1 MKKRIILGIF
11 LAQTLTFSCMNQL
24 EKETYRIILED
35 PDQIQER
42 AKLAREKTPIKITNG
57 LVISRWASDSLAP
70 DPVAMDID
78 DNGAVYLARTNR
90 QKNSEFDIRGHR
102 DWMTASIGLQSIDDK
117 RAFLRETFAPEKSD
131 KNTYLKDL
139 NEDGSHDWKDLT
151 VEKEEI
157 WKVEDKDG
165 DGIADRSTRIFNG
178 FHDEVTDVTGGLL
191 IRKKDAFISVGPDL
205 WRLNN
210 THKKGLLE
218 NPTSIST
225 GYGVHI
231 GFGGHG
237 MSGVVEGPDGKIYW
251 QIGDIGA
258 NITAKDGKQYKF
270 PNSGVI
276 VRSNP
281 DGSDFEVYASG
292 LRNTHEFVFDQFGNL
307 ISSDNDGD
315 HPGESERLVHVV
327 EGSDAGWRSNWQY
340 GKYTDPKN
348 NLYKVWM
355 DEKLFVP
362 RWEGQAAYIIPP
374 IRNFHNGPTGM
385 LFNPGTALGK
395 NWLNKFFLVEF
406 VGDAS
411 RSHIWSFDLKPK
423 GASFDFKSEVDVLSG
438 ILPTGIRFGPE
449 GALYAADWVFG
460 WDTKNFGRVWK
471 IDVDEKNNDLSIERA
486 KTKTLIQADYE
497 KMHADQLYD
506 HLFYTDLRVR
516 QKAQM
521 ELASRGSSSV
531 SVFQKAID
539 QKENQLARIHGIWGL
554 GQLAKSNK
562 ETVSK
567 SLNGLLAD
575 NDDEIK
581 SQAAKIIG
589 DQFIVGGENQLINL
603 LNIQQPRA
611 AFFAAQALGRNK
623 VDAAVPALIK
633 LIDANNDQDIYLRH
647 AAVLALTRI
656 GKEEAIA
663 SLSNSPSKAL
673 RTAAVLV
680 LRRMASPKIAVF
692 LNDSDEYIATEAAR
706 AINDDESIVP
716 ALPALAQTLSNQ
728 KFSSEALL
736 RRAINACL
744 RVGTSKE
751 IDLLIQFAERSDI
764 SDVIRAEAI
773 ATLGSWAD
781 PSVMDR
787 VDGRYRGKLDRNPQD
802 VIAKIKT
809 KIPTFLKNSNA
820 EVLVATAKLLGE
832 LQIQDFRSEQTQL
845 FVNHPMV
852 KVRLAQLNSLYTLKD
867 PNLSLLVQ
875 KGMDDSDKSVRA
887 LSLSYL
893 DKVQLTQME
902 LPMITN
908 NIMEKGSLQEQQQL
922 LQAIAKMP
930 AKNTNELLADLIQK
944 MIQSKL
950 PAGVKLDLIE
960 AVEANNSKELVAQ
973 LDALKTKGT
982 LTDEYKE
989 VLFGGNIQAGYNIFA
1004 RNQTAQCVRC
1014 HNVNGE
1020 NGGVGP
1026 SLKGIASKL
1035 TREQLLQAM
1044 IEPSARIAPGY
1055 GNVSIVLTDGQ
1066 EVNGTLLLENDHE
1079 IQIKTNEAEPL
1090 KIAISRIKS
1099 RENSPS
1105 GMPPMGSL
1113 LSKREIRD
1121 VVEYLSSLKSK

>member
-1 MKKRIILGIF
+1 MKKRIIVALF
-11 LAQTLTFSCMNQL
+11 LAQAFSYSCMNQL

-35 PDQIQER
+35 PDNIKEK
-42 AKLAREKTPIKITNG
+42 AKLAREKTPIKIAQG
-57 LVISRWASDSLAP
+57 LEITRWASDSLAP

-78 DNGAVYLARTNR
+78 DQGAVYLARTNR

-102 DWMTASIGLQSIDDK
+102 DWMTESIGLQSVEER
-117 RAFLRETFAPEKSD
+117 RAFLKKTFSPEKSAE
-131 KNTYLKDL
+131 NEWLKDL
-139 NEDGSHDWKDLT
+139 NEDGSHDWRDLA

-165 DGIADRSTRIFNG
+165 DGIADRSSRIFNG
-178 FHDEVTDVTGGLL
+178 FNEEITDVTGGLL

-205 WRLNN
+205 WRLDN
-210 THKKGLLE
+210 THKKGILE
-218 NPTSIST
+218 NPSSISH

-237 MSGVVEGPDGKIYW
+237 MSGVIEGPDGKIYW

-292 LRNTHEFVFDQFGNL
+292 LRNTHEFVFDHYGNL

-348 NLYKVWM
+348 NAYKVWM

-385 LFNPGTALGK
+385 VLNPGTALGK
-395 NWLNKFFLVEF
+395 KWLNKFFLVEF

-423 GASFDFKSEVDVLSG
+423 GASFDFNSEVDVLSG

-460 WDTKNFGRVWK
+460 WDTKNYGRVWK
-471 IDVDEKNNDLSIERA
+471 IDVNESNKDLTEERA
-486 KTKTLIQADYE
+486 KTKSLIQSDYE
-497 KMHADQLYD
+497 KMVDQQLYD
-506 HLFYTDLRVR
+506 LLFYTDSRVR
-516 QKAQM
+516 LKAQF
-521 ELASRGSSSV
+521 EFARRGNASIAS
-531 SVFQKAID
+531 FQKAIN
-539 QKENQLARIHGIWGL
+539 QKDNQLARIHGIWGL
-554 GQLAKSNK
+554 GQLAKSNNDA
-562 ETVSK
+562 VSTT
-567 SLNGLLAD
+567 LNALLTD
-575 NDDEIK
+575 SDDEIK

-589 DQFIVGGENQLINL
+589 DQFIKGGENQLISL
-603 LNIQQPRA
+603 LTTSKPRA

-623 VDAAVPALIK
+623 VESAIPALIK
-633 LIDANNDQDIYLRH
+633 LIENNNDQDIYIRH
-647 AAVLALTRI
+647 AAVLALARI
-656 GKEEAIA
+656 GKEEPIVA
-663 SLSNSPSKAL
+663 LSTSNNKAL
-673 RTAAVLV
+673 KTAAVLV
-680 LRRMASPKIAVF
+680 LRRLASPRIAIF
-692 LNDSDEYIATEAAR
+692 LKDSDEYIATEAAR
-706 AINDDESIVP
+706 AINDDESIVD
-716 ALPALAQTLSNQ
+716 ALPALAECLSNSQ
-728 KFSSEALL
+728 FKSEALI

-744 RVGTSKE
+744 RVGTPKE
-751 IDLLIQFAERSDI
+751 IDLLIQFAERADI
-764 SDVIRAEAI
+764 SDIIRAEAI
-773 ATLGSWAD
+773 ATLGSWAN
-781 PSVMDR
+781 PSLMDR
-787 VDGRYRGKLDRNPQD
+787 VDGRYRGKLVRNPQD
-802 VIAKIKT
+802 VVARIHS
-809 KIPTFLKNSNA
+809 KIPTFLKSSNA

-832 LQIQDFRSEQTQL
+832 LQIKDYKSEQTQL
-845 FVNHPMV
+845 FLNHPYI
-852 KVRLAQLNSLYTLKD
+852 KVRVAQLSSLNALND
-867 PNLSLLVQ
+867 PNLPLLVQ
-875 KGMDDSDKSVRA
+875 KGMDDSDKAVRTLA
-887 LSLSYL
+887 LSLL
-893 DKVQLTQME
+893 DKVQLKKSE
-902 LPMITN
+902 LPLITN
-908 NIMEKGSLQEQQQL
+908 SIMEKASLQEQQQL
-922 LQAIAKMP
+922 LQTLGKMP
-930 AKNTNELLADLIQK
+930 AEKTSDILNDLIQK

-960 AVEANNSKELVAQ
+960 AVEANNSKDLVAK

-982 LTDEYKE
+982 LTDEFKE
-989 VLFGGNIQAGYNIFA
+989 ALFGGSLQAGNNIFF

-1014 HNVNGE
+1014 HNVGGE
-1020 NGGVGP
+1020 GGIVGP
-1026 SLKGIASKL
+1026 SLKGIANKL
-1035 TREQLLQAM
+1035 TREQLLQAL
-1044 IEPSARIAPGY
+1044 IEPSARISPGY
-1055 GNVSIVLTDGQ
+1055 GNVSLVLTDGQ
-1066 EVNGTLLLENDHE
+1066 EVTGTLLLENEHE
-1079 IQIKTNEAEPL
+1079 IQVKTNEAEPL

>member
-11 LAQTLTFSCMNQL
+11 LVQALSFSCMNQL

-35 PDQIQER
+35 PDQIQEK
-42 AKLAREKTPIKITNG
+42 AKLAREKTAIKITDG
-57 LVISRWASDSLAP
+57 LQITRWASDSLAP
-70 DPVAMDID
+70 DPVAIDID
-78 DNGAVYLARTNR
+78 EQGAIYLARTNR

-102 DWMTASIGLQSIDDK
+102 DWMTESIGLQSVEEK
-117 RAFLRETFAPEKSD
+117 RAFLKKTFAPEKSAE
-131 KNTYLKDL
+131 NEWLKDL
-139 NEDGSHDWKDLT
+139 NEDGSHDWKDLA

-157 WKVEDKDG
+157 WKLEDKDG
-165 DGIADRSTRIFNG
+165 DGLADRSTRIFNG
-178 FHDEVTDVTGGLL
+178 FNDEITDVTGGLL

-237 MSGVVEGPDGKIYW
+237 MSGVIEGPDGKIYW

-292 LRNTHEFVFDQFGNL
+292 LRNTHEFVFDHYGNL

-315 HPGESERLVHVV
+315 HKGESERLVHVV

-348 NLYKVWM
+348 NEYKVWM

-374 IRNFHNGPTGM
+374 IKNFHNGPTGM
-385 LFNPGTALGK
+385 VFNPGTALGK

-423 GASFDFKSEVDVLSG
+423 GASFDFQSEVDVVSG

-471 IDVDEKNNDLSIERA
+471 IDVTDKTNDLSVERA

-497 KMHADQLYD
+497 KMQADQLYD
-506 HLFYTDLRVR
+506 LLFFTDLRVR

-521 ELASRGSSSV
+521 ELASRGNIAIAT
-531 SVFQKAID
+531 FQKAID

-554 GQLAKSNK
+554 GQLAKSNN
-562 ETVSK
+562 EVVAT
-567 SLNGLLAD
+567 SLNSLLTD
-575 NDDEIK
+575 SDDEIK
-581 SQAAKIIG
+581 SQAAKVIG
-589 DQFIVGGENQLINL
+589 DQFIKGGESQLISL
-603 LNIQQPRA
+603 LTVSKPRA

-623 VDAAVPALIK
+623 IEAAIPALIE
-633 LIDANNDQDIYLRH
+633 LIKSNNDRDLYIRH
-647 AAVLALTRI
+647 AAVLALSRI
-656 GKEEAIA
+656 GKEEPILG
-663 SLSNSPSKAL
+663 LSKSTDKAL
-673 RTAAVLV
+673 KTAAVLV
-680 LRRMASPKIAVF
+680 LRRLASPKIAVF
-692 LNDSDEYIATEAAR
+692 LNDNDEYIVTETAR
-706 AINDDESIVP
+706 AINDDESILE
-716 ALPALAQTLSNQ
+716 ALPALAQTLSNSNLQ
-728 KFSSEALL
+728 SEALL
-736 RRAINACL
+736 RRGINACL

-751 IDLLIQFAERSDI
+751 IDLLIQFAERSNI

-773 ATLGSWAD
+773 ATLGSWAN

-802 VIAKIKT
+802 VIAKIYA
-809 KIPTFLKNSNA
+809 KIPTYLKSSNA
-820 EVLVATAKLLGE
+820 EVLIATAKLLGE
-832 LQIQDFRSEQTQL
+832 LQIQDYKSEQTQL
-845 FVNHPMV
+845 FLNHPNV
-852 KVRLAQLNSLYTLKD
+852 KVRVAQLNSLNALKD
-867 PNLSLLVQ
+867 PNLALLVQ
-875 KGMDDSDKSVRA
+875 KGMDDSDKAVRTV
-887 LSLSYL
+887 SLSFL
-893 DKVQLTQME
+893 DKVKLKKSE
-902 LPMITN
+902 LPLITN
-908 NIMEKGSLQEQQQL
+908 SIMEKGSLQEQQQL
-922 LQAIAKMP
+922 IQTIGKMP
-930 AKNTNELLADLIQK
+930 SENTSEILDDLIQK

-960 AVEANNSKELVAQ
+960 AIETNNSKDLVAK

-989 VLFGGNIQAGYNIFA
+989 ALFGGNLQMGYGVFF

-1014 HNVNGE
+1014 HNVGGE
-1020 NGGVGP
+1020 GGVVGP
-1026 SLKGIASKL
+1026 SLKGIGEKL
-1035 TREQLLQAM
+1035 TREQLLQAL

-1055 GNVSIVLTDGQ
+1055 GNVSLVLTDGQ
-1066 EVNGTLLLENDHE
+1066 EVTGTLLLENEHE
-1079 IQIKTNEAEPL
+1079 IQVKTNEAEPL
-1090 KIAISRIKS
+1090 KIALSRIKS